1 MNITNLSELQFYVNL
16 LEDYHEKKYTNYELL
31 RKDLL
36 IEFGVRI
43 TIEEIHQLYE
53 PTIEEEVEDISILY
67 RNIMS

>member
-16 LEDYHEKKYTNYELL
+16 LEDYHEKKYINYELL

-36 IEFGVRI
+36 VEFGVRI
-43 TIEEIHQLYE
+43 TIKEIHQLYE